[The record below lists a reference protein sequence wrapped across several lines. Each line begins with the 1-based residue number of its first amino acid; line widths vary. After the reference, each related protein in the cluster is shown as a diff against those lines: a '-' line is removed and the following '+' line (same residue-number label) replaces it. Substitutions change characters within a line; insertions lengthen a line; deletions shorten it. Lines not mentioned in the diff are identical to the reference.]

1 MLKSLK
7 LGSLLFLA
15 SLPTVVFAAPEN
27 FRDFVKKIL
36 DIINNSIVP
45 LILALA
51 LLVFLWGVFKYFI
64 ADSSKAKEEGRNLLV
79 WGLLSFFVMLTV
91 WGIVLAVKRTF
102 FG

>member
-7 LGSLLFLA
+7 LGSLLFLVA
-15 SLPTVVFAAPEN
+15 LPIIAHAAPQN
-27 FRDFVKKIL
+27 FRAFVEIIL
-36 DIINNSIVP
+36 NLINSTVVP

-51 LLVFLWGVFKYFI
+51 LLVFLWGVFRYFI

-79 WGLLSFFVMLTV
+79 WGLLAFVVMLTV